1 MSLNEWFER
10 GKSKDEYMA
19 GLDKHRDAFTHIYE
33 NFNVPEEDKA
43 TLTNEKELRVL
54 VLAEP
59 WCGHCMLDIPIL
71 LKICEEA
78 NIPHRF
84 LNRDENL
91 DVMDQYLTN
100 EKRIIPIFIFIDKD
114 GNEVA
119 KWGPWAPEIKA
130 FVDTLKQD
138 LPAKSDPQYDEAFQS
153 YIGEIGSTFRSNES
167 FWKYVYDDVKKTI
180 YA

>member
-19 GLDKHRDAFTHIYE
+19 GLDKHRDAFTHIYN
-33 NFNVPEEDKA
+33 NFNIPEEDKE
-43 TLTNEKELRVL
+43 TLTNEKDLRVL

-71 LKICEEA
+71 LNICEEA
-78 NIPHRF
+78 NIPLRF

-100 EKRIIPIFIFIDKD
+100 EKRIIPIFIFFDKD

-138 LPAKSDPQYDEAFQS
+138 LPSKNDPKYEEAFQE
-153 YIGEIGSTFRSNES
+153 YIGEIGTTFRNNES
-167 FWKYVYDDVKKTI
+167 FWTYVYEDVKKTI